1 MSGTAVGSN
10 VTWDTRGLGPHRGA
24 GTVPRVCGR
33 FVQVSSPE
41 LLVERFGVDELAT
54 PRHEPSYNVAPRAT
68 VYAVRDRVG
77 GGGSAD
83 RRRKAGAC
91 DGDHRDQDDTRRRYL
106 SELRW
111 GLIPSWA
118 KDPKIGDRMINA
130 RAESLADKPAYER
143 AFRRHR
149 CLVPADGFYEWQR
162 HGSRKQPIF
171 IHRRDGEPMA
181 FAGLWAAWRDGSV
194 TDAEWLRSC
203 AIVTTSANG
212 TVAPLHDRMPVVLE
226 ERDWDRW
233 LDPVSGDVEALA
245 RLLRP
250 VSDELLVA
258 YPVGTAVNSA
268 DNDGPELVTRVE
280 VEPSLGL

>member
-1 MSGTAVGSN
+1 M
-10 VTWDTRGLGPHRGA
+10 
-24 GTVPRVCGR
+24 CGR
-33 FVQVSSPE
+33 FVQASSPE
-41 LLVERFGVDELAT
+41 LLVERFGVDEPAA
-54 PRHEPSYNVAPRAT
+54 PVHEPSYNVAPRAS
-68 VYAVRDRVG
+68 VYAVRDRAEEQG
-77 GGGSAD
+77 
-83 RRRKAGAC
+83 
-91 DGDHRDQDDTRRRYL
+91 RRRYL

-118 KDPKIGDRMINA
+118 KDPKVGDRMINA

-149 CLVPADGFYEWQR
+149 CLVPAEGFYEWQR
-162 HGSRKQPIF
+162 RGGRKQPMF

-181 FAGLWAAWRDGSV
+181 FAGLWAAWRPDDA
-194 TDAEWLRSC
+194 TDDWVRSC
-203 AIVTTSANG
+203 TIVTTGANG

-233 LDPVSGDVEALA
+233 LDPDAPELDALV

-250 VSDELLVA
+250 APDDLLVA

-268 DNDGPELVTRVE
+268 DNDGPHLVDRVE
-280 VEPSLGL
+280 PEPSLGL